1 MLGTNKNNIKF
12 IYIWLIVLTVISI
25 HCLCKIFPRYVYKS
39 QFDYLGLLVGLLA
52 AMVAI
57 LLSWNIYQALDGS
70 RLSKIEKSLEEKFRM
85 TMVSANYSTHLAFK
99 ASGHM
104 DGSITALIQ
113 TLYYQFQNIE
123 DEYYNIRSLCVKLE
137 EELNNY
143 SDNFCEINRK
153 LLRKHIS
160 LIENSDAFQNILDKD
175 LNTRLKNAF
184 DTIKCMCQ
192 VK

>member
-1 MLGTNKNNIKF
+1 MSGKNKLNIKF
-12 IYIWLIVLTVISI
+12 IYIWLIVLTIISLY
-25 HCLCKIFPRYVYKS
+25 CLCRICPRNVIKD

-57 LLSWNIYQALDGS
+57 LLSWNIYQAIDGS
-70 RLSKIEKSLEEKFRM
+70 RLSKIEKSLEERFRM

-123 DEYYNIRSLCVKLE
+123 DEYDNIDRLCKELE
-137 EELNNY
+137 KILKDY

-153 LLRKHIS
+153 LLRKHIAM
-160 LIENSDAFQNILDKD
+160 IENSGAFQNILDKD
-175 LNTRLKNAF
+175 LKTRLKNAF
-184 DTIKCMCQ
+184 NTIKCKCK